1 MFMSITMPLD
11 ASYLQYPKRRYGM
24 DHDYYQWS
32 NLFARAPYT
41 LPDNKKVALLL
52 VVPLEYFPLV
62 ATEKPFK
69 APGHM
74 QTPYPD
80 LRHYSA
86 RDYGTRIGFY
96 RFLDSFA
103 KHGVTASIALQASIA
118 ERYPQIVQ
126 DIKAAGHE
134 IIAHGIDA
142 NSILYGG
149 MDEADERKLIK
160 DTLDRLER
168 SCGVRPQG
176 WMSVAQ
182 SQSFNTLRLLQE
194 AGIMFNCD
202 WVNDELP
209 YRNAH
214 GITLPVNHELSDR
227 QIINVCQASAD
238 AWQQQIRDAY
248 MWLSD
253 EAQRFGGRMLPITLT
268 PYILGL
274 PYRMEAV
281 EKTLHWLMAQ
291 NDIWNGTASQIVHG
305 WSTQNP

>member
-1 MFMSITMPLD
+1 MSITMPLD
-11 ASYLQYPKRRYGM
+11 DAYLQYPKRRYGM
-24 DHDYYQWS
+24 DHDYYGWS
-32 NLFARAPYT
+32 NLFARAPFA
-41 LPDNKKVALLL
+41 LPGNKKVALLV

-62 ATEKPFK
+62 AVEKPFK

-103 KHGVTASIALQASIA
+103 KHGVRTSIALQAAVA

-126 DIKAAGHE
+126 DIAEAGHD

-149 MDEADERKLIK
+149 MDEAAESALIV
-160 DTLDRLER
+160 DTLDRIER

-194 AGIMFNCD
+194 AGVTYNCD
-202 WVNDELP
+202 WVNDDLP

-238 AWQQQIRDAY
+238 AWAQQISDAY
-248 MWLSD
+248 AWLAR
-253 EAQRFGGRMLPITLT
+253 EAQRFGGRMLAITLT

-274 PYRMEAV
+274 PYRMAAL
-281 EKTLHWLMAQ
+281 EKTLHDLMRQ
-291 NDIWNGTASQIVHG
+291 DDIWNGTAREIVAA